1 MTKIRLNDTTLR
13 DGSHAVRHQYT
24 TAQVR
29 KVVRA
34 LDDAGVEML
43 EVTHGDGL
51 GGSTFNYG
59 FSRVNELDLIEAAVD
74 EATYAKIGA
83 LLLPGVGTVHDLKE
97 AKARGAEV
105 VRIATHCSEADVSI
119 QHFQAARELGFET
132 GGFLMLSHRLTPSEL
147 AKQAR
152 IMVDAGCQC
161 VFVVDSSGYL
171 IMEDAGDRVKA
182 VVEEIGGD
190 AEVGFHGHQ
199 NLSFGVANSLL
210 AVRNGAT
217 QIDGTLYGLGAGAG
231 NAPLEVLATVFDRL
245 GIDIG
250 NVDVTALQ
258 NAAEDVLRPMVD
270 RLPMMDRGSIVQ
282 GQMGVYNSF
291 LFHAERASERY
302 GVPEQDILREIGRRG
317 YVGGQEDMLID
328 VAVELQKQQAAAT
341 S

>member
-24 TAQVR
+24 TDQVR
-29 KVVRA
+29 QIVRS
-34 LDDAGVEML
+34 LDDAGVEVL

-74 EATYAKIGA
+74 EARNAKIAA
-83 LLLPGVGTVHDLKE
+83 LLLPGVGTIADLKE
-97 AKARGAEV
+97 AKQRGASV

-119 QHFQAARELGFET
+119 QHFQAARELGLET
-132 GGFLMLSHRLTPSEL
+132 GGFLMLSHRLTPAEL

-161 VFVVDSSGYL
+161 VFVVDSSGHL

-182 VVEEIGGD
+182 VVEEIGD
-190 AEVGFHGHQ
+190 EAEVGFHGHQ

-210 AVRNGAT
+210 AVRAGAT

-250 NVDVTALQ
+250 EVDVTAVQ

-291 LFHAERASERY
+291 LFHAERAAERY
-302 GVPEQDILREIGRRG
+302 DVAAADILREIGRRG

-328 VAVELQKQQAAAT
+328 VAVDLQHQA
-341 S
+341 SLVRV

>member
-1 MTKIRLNDTTLR
+1 MTTIRLNDTTLR

-34 LDDAGVEML
+34 LDDAGVGML

-74 EATYAKIGA
+74 EAKHAKIAA
-83 LLLPGVGTVHDLKE
+83 LLLPGVGTIADLKE
-97 AKARGAEV
+97 AKERGAAV

-119 QHFQAARELGFET
+119 QHFQAARELGLET
-132 GGFLMLSHRLTPSEL
+132 GGFLMLSHRLEPAEL

-182 VVEEIGGD
+182 VVEEIGDD

-250 NVDVTALQ
+250 KVDVTALQ
-258 NAAEDVLRPMVD
+258 NAAEDVLKPMVD

-302 GVPEQDILREIGRRG
+302 GVPAQDLLREIGRRG

-328 VAVELQKQQAAAT
+328 VAVELQKQQIT
-341 S
+341 LVG